1 MPRGGDAHSSDGP
14 ARSQVAHWEEGQLT
28 GGFAKKGDEASPA
41 SPVLAAPPGEARK
54 ASGSRTGCAGRST
67 AGAVGV
73 AWWGA
78 QLVRGPTESAQRKEK
93 QENGFFKSLGSGR
106 RGKAGVGQGRE
117 GRA

>member
-1 MPRGGDAHSSDGP
+1 M
-14 ARSQVAHWEEGQLT
+14 
-28 GGFAKKGDEASPA
+28 
-41 SPVLAAPPGEARK
+41 
-54 ASGSRTGCAGRST
+54 
-67 AGAVGV
+67 GV

-78 QLVRGPTESAQRKEK
+78 QLVRRPTESAQRKEK